1 MAIQIIYLQL
11 FTSKPYFD
19 IKLNFFIHLI
29 ILLYMELKSRNY
41 AKMGFYICALS
52 VALGAMGKHLLE
64 DFVSPYYLEIFET
77 AVLYQFIH
85 GIAIAFLALS
95 HRRLNEKYLL
105 YILPLFI
112 FSILIFSG
120 TLYLLVFFSIAIGD
134 EYKWLGAITPLGGTG
149 FILGWVL
156 LGVKGFD
163 SYDTNSPEV
172 AGSSKSKHKRHKR
185 VRSKSESSETAN

>member
-1 MAIQIIYLQL
+1 
-11 FTSKPYFD
+11 
-19 IKLNFFIHLI
+19 
-29 ILLYMELKSRNY
+29 MELKSRNY
-41 AKMGFYICALS
+41 AKMGFYLCALS
-52 VALGAMGKHLLE
+52 VALGALGKHLLE
-64 DFVSPYYLEIFET
+64 DFVTPYYLDVFET
-77 AVLYQFIH
+77 AVRYQFIH
-85 GIAIAFLALS
+85 SIAITFLALS
-95 HRRLNEKYLL
+95 HRKLNEKYLL

-163 SYDTNSPEV
+163 SYDTNPPEV
-172 AGSSKSKHKRHKR
+172 GGYSKTKHKRRRR
-185 VRSKSESSETAN
+185 VRSKSENSGTES

>member
-1 MAIQIIYLQL
+1 
-11 FTSKPYFD
+11 
-19 IKLNFFIHLI
+19 
-29 ILLYMELKSRNY
+29 MELKSRNY

-64 DFVSPYYLEIFET
+64 DYVTTYYLGIFET

-120 TLYLLVFFSIAIGD
+120 TLYLLVFFSIALGD

-163 SYDTNSPEV
+163 SYDTNSAEV